1 MPIRIHPE
9 RDSLLEDYAVGMLK
23 DFYMLENESSPQEAY
38 ARAARAWSTFHG
50 ILDQDLAKRLYE
62 YVSKKWFMF
71 ASPVLSNAPD
81 KDGKGKGMPISCF
94 LTYVP
99 DTLDGLIN
107 HSSELRWLSVM
118 GGGVGGHWSDVR
130 TVSDI
135 APGPIPFLHTVDA
148 DMIAYR
154 QGRTR
159 KGSYAAYLDVSHP
172 DIIEFLNIRIP
183 TGDVQRKALNLH
195 NAINITDEFMQAV
208 VENKQ
213 FDLRDPKDNAVKE
226 SVNARKLWE
235 RILEVRFRTGEPYLN
250 FIDTA
255 NNALPDHLKH
265 LGLKIH
271 GSNLCN
277 EIHLPTSAER
287 TAVCCLSS
295 LNLEYYDE
303 WKETSI
309 VRDLIR
315 MLDNVL
321 EFFIDNAPDSISRA
335 KYSAERERSI
345 GLGAMGFH
353 SLLQKHGVAW
363 ESTTA
368 CEINEVVFEHIRSEA
383 DRETRL
389 LAEERGCCSD
399 GVGTGRRNSHLLA
412 IAPNASSGVILST
425 SPSIEPSK
433 ANAYTHRTRAGSF
446 LVKNKY
452 LEALLDEKG
461 ENNESNWTSIITNR
475 GSVQHLPFLTE
486 GEKAIFKTAQELDQN
501 WVVQHAADRQKYICQ
516 GQSVNLFFPSGADK
530 AYVNKVHLKAW
541 KEGLKGLYYLRTEA
555 KSRAENV
562 SEKIE
567 RVALQD
573 DNRTIV
579 YGKKNCPYC
588 QMAKDELTMRGVP
601 FDYIDLEEIGK
612 TASEVTGRRVG
623 TVPQIYL
630 NGSYIGGYD
639 DLIAYLN
646 NTQTNQDEDSECRAC
661 EG

>member
-1 MPIRIHPE
+1 MSVKIDKS
-9 RDSLLEDYAVGMLK
+9 RDALLTDYAVGMLK
-23 DFYMLENESSPQEAY
+23 DFYLNDHEDSPQEGY
-38 ARAARAWSTFHG
+38 RRAAVAWSG
-50 ILDQDLAKRLYE
+50 GDELLAQRLYD

-71 ASPVLSNAPD
+71 ASPVLSNAPNGH
-81 KDGKGKGMPISCF
+81 GKGKGMPISCF

-99 DTLDGLIN
+99 DTLEGLID
-107 HSSELRWLSVM
+107 HTSELRWLSVY

-130 TVSDI
+130 TVSDV

-159 KGSYAAYLDVSHP
+159 KGSYAAYMDVSHP
-172 DIIEFLNIRIP
+172 DIIEFLNMRIP

-208 VENKQ
+208 VDNTN
-213 FDLRDPKDNAVKE
+213 FDLRDPKDGSVKE
-226 SVNARKLWE
+226 SINARKLWE
-235 RILEVRFRTGEPYLN
+235 RIIETRFRTGEPYLN

-255 NNALPDHLKH
+255 NRYLPQPLKD
-265 LGLKIH
+265 LGLKIN

-277 EIHLPTSAER
+277 EIHLPTSADR

-303 WKETSI
+303 WKDTSI
-309 VRDLIR
+309 VRDLVR

-321 EFFIDNAPDSISRA
+321 QYFNDNAPDTITRA
-335 KYSAERERSI
+335 KWSAERERSI

-363 ESTTA
+363 ESDKA
-368 CEINEVVFEHIRSEA
+368 REINDVVFNFINGEA
-383 DRETRL
+383 VRETER
-389 LAEERGCCSD
+389 LAEERGEYPD
-399 GVGTGRRNSHLLA
+399 GIGSGRRNSHLLA

-446 LVKNKY
+446 LVKNRY
-452 LEALLDEKG
+452 LEQLLTERG
-461 ENNESNWTSIITNR
+461 INNDSTWTSIITNK
-475 GSVQHLPFLTE
+475 GSVQHLPQLTE
-486 GEKAIFKTAQELDQN
+486 GEKAVFKTAQELDQS
-501 WVVQHAADRQKYICQ
+501 WLVTHAADRQKYICQ
-516 GQSVNLFFPSGADK
+516 GQSVNLFFPAGAEK
-530 AYVNKVHLKAW
+530 SYVNKVHLEAW
-541 KEGLKGLYYLRTEA
+541 KKGLKGLYYLRTEA

-562 SEKIE
+562 SEKVE

-573 DNRTIV
+573 DNRSIV
-579 YGKKNCPYC
+579 YSKKNCPFC
-588 QMAKDELTMRGVP
+588 AMAMEELKLRGIP
-601 FDYIDLEEIGK
+601 FDKVDLEEIGK
-612 TASEVTGRRVG
+612 TAAEVTGRKVN
-623 TVPQIYL
+623 TVPQIYIE
-630 NGSYIGGYD
+630 GQYVGGYD
-639 DLIAYLN
+639 ELMSHLN
-646 NTQTNQDEDSECRAC
+646 STNSQESEECRAC